1 MTAPAPE
8 RSRLRG
14 LADALPGWASGLVTG
29 ALAAIVSLVAVIAPA
44 LAAVAAAPA
53 AGAGAVDW
61 SAGAAIASKLW
72 LLAHGVPVATDLATF
87 TLVPLGLSLVC
98 LTVLVATAQRFMDRS
113 WMAVALA
120 AASYA
125 FVVGSVAGLVWVPSP
140 GGSTVVTRAVLGALV
155 LAVPGAVIGRV
166 RAHGLTVD
174 ALELVPAPIRV
185 GTRIAAA
192 AVALSL
198 GAASLVAIAWALA
211 ERHTMA
217 ETATGLG
224 VDGVGGVVLALGET
238 AYAPTLVVW
247 ALAWLTGIGFRIGD
261 DTLWAPS
268 QLLTGALPEVPL
280 LGALPTASGG
290 LLVWAPLLLVF
301 VGAVARAAMHR
312 RIPAWRA
319 DAAVLVA
326 EVIAVTLMTAAL
338 AGLSSGAI
346 GPGRLA
352 VTGPDAWAV
361 GLAAALLIGA
371 GHLLVLLITAIY
383 RAFAPTPEA
392 RPRSSST
399 LRQTAPRSDAHP
411 THAQTAA
418 PPKAAA
424 AQEHRAPRAAPQ
436 PAPEP
441 EPAPQTAG
449 TAASA
454 AARFRRD
461 DRDDRDDPA
470 G

>member
-1 MTAPAPE
+1 MTASTSL

-29 ALAAIVSLVAVIAPA
+29 ALAALVSLMAVIAPA
-44 LAAVAAAPA
+44 LAAVAAAPTPT
-53 AGAGAVDW
+53 GTGTVDW

-72 LLAHGVPVATDLATF
+72 LLAHGVPVETDLAAF

-98 LTVLVATAQRFMDRS
+98 LTVLVATAQRFLDRS
-113 WMAVALA
+113 WVAVALA
-120 AASYA
+120 VASYA
-125 FVVGSVAGLVWVPSP
+125 FVVGSVAALVWAGTPD
-140 GGSTVVTRAVLGALV
+140 GSDLITRAVVGAFV

-174 ALELVPAPIRV
+174 ALELVPAPVRV

-192 AVALSL
+192 SVALAL
-198 GAASLVAIAWALA
+198 GVAALVAIAWAVA
-211 ERHTMA
+211 GRHTMA

-247 ALAWLTGIGFRIGD
+247 ALAWLTGLGFRIGD

-268 QLLTGALPEVPL
+268 QLLTGDLPEVPL

-290 LLVWAPLLLVF
+290 PLVWAPLLLVA
-301 VGAVARAAMHR
+301 VGAIARVAMHR

-326 EVIAVTLMTAAL
+326 EVVAATLMTAAL
-338 AGLSSGAI
+338 AGLASGAI

-361 GLAAALLIGA
+361 GLAAGLLIGA
-371 GHLLVLLITAIY
+371 GHLLVLLATAVS
-383 RAFAPTPEA
+383 RAFAPEPQV
-392 RPRSSST
+392 RPRSSSA
-399 LRQTAPRSDAHP
+399 LRQAAPRSGAQP
-411 THAQTAA
+411 TRAREVSPAA
-418 PPKAAA
+418 RTSSAPA
-424 AQEHRAPRAAPQ
+424 RAPHEPERD
-436 PAPEP
+436 PEP
-441 EPAPQTAG
+441 EAAPQTAG

-461 DRDDRDDPA
+461 ERDGDD
-470 G
+470 